1 MGPLI
6 VKCVDRLTSLLDG
19 KCEANVNITA
29 YLKRMTM
36 DAIWNCA
43 FGIDVDMQNDL
54 KNDFYFKSEAVFSGD
69 GKVSIFYTLSCNILV
84 QLFFI

>member
-6 VKCVDRLTSLLDG
+6 VKCVDRLTTLLDD
-19 KCEANVNITA
+19 KCETNINITS

-43 FGIDVDMQNDL
+43 FGIDTNMQNDL
-54 KNDFYFKSEAVFSGD
+54 KNDFYFKSEAVFRAENT
-69 GKVSIFYTLSCNILV
+69 VTIFYTLSCKI
-84 QLFFI
+84 QIIY